1 MSKQAPRLPCA
12 LLPCLLGLPLVLVG
26 SAAAD
31 EFRLRDGKIVTG
43 EVLKE
48 TADKVF
54 VDIGFTVL
62 GVPRTDIEERIG
74 RTPEQTETGAGEEET
89 SEELFSQAELTELGV
104 KAAVE
109 KFGEGVVLVKVPGAL
124 GSGFIIREDGYI
136 ITNAHVVQ
144 GELEVSVVVYR
155 MVDGQFDKKTFD
167 KVRIVSVNPFIDL
180 ALIKIDEEELG
191 DTELQKVYM
200 GNVDEVEVGQQVFVV
215 GAPQGLER
223 SVTEG
228 IVSLKNRSSDG
239 KVYIQIDAAVN
250 PGNSGGPLFNTKGE
264 VIGVNTWKRLFSE
277 GLNFAIPVD
286 YVKHFIKNRDAFGY
300 DRDNPNSGY
309 RYLPPPMRPKPDEI
323 QD

>member
-1 MSKQAPRLPCA
+1 MSRTPA
-12 LLPCLLGLPLVLVG
+12 LLFACAALSCG

-31 EFRLRDGKIVTG
+31 EFTLADGKVVRG
-43 EVLKE
+43 DVLKE

-62 GVPRTDIEERIG
+62 DVPKADVVSRVAEAEESLAE
-74 RTPEQTETGAGEEET
+74 PAEEESRGLY
-89 SEELFSQAELTELGV
+89 SEAELADLGV

-109 KFGEGVVLVKVPGAL
+109 KYGEGVVLVKVPGAL

-136 ITNAHVVQ
+136 ITNSHVVQ
-144 GELEVSVVVYR
+144 GEIEVSVVIYHLA
-155 MVDGQFDKKTFD
+155 DGQFEKKNFD
-167 KVRIVSVNPFIDL
+167 KVKVVAVNPFVDL
-180 ALIKIDEEELG
+180 ALLKIEEEDLK
-191 DTELQKVYM
+191 DTKLQKVYL
-200 GNVDEVEVGQQVFVV
+200 GDIEKVEVGQQVFVV
-215 GAPQGLER
+215 GAPQGMER

-228 IVSLKNRSSDG
+228 IVSIKNRENDG

-250 PGNSGGPLFNTKGE
+250 PGNSGGPLFNTRGE

-286 YVKHFIKNRDAFGY
+286 YVKHFIRNRDAFAY

-309 RYLPPPMRPKPDEI
+309 RYLPPPSRPKTENPEE
-323 QD
+323 

>member
-1 MSKQAPRLPCA
+1 MRTVLILTA
-12 LLPCLLGLPLVLVG
+12 LLLTLASPAG
-26 SAAAD
+26 AD
-31 EFRLRDGKIVTG
+31 EFRLKDGKVVRG
-43 EVLKE
+43 ELLKQTPE
-48 TADKVF
+48 KLF

-62 GVPRTDIEERIG
+62 GIPRDELEEHLAT
-74 RTPEQTETGAGEEET
+74 TPDAGPAEAGEGDGASDHGLY
-89 SEELFSQAELTELGV
+89 SEADLTELGV
-104 KAAVE
+104 RKAVE
-109 KFGEGVVLVKVPGAL
+109 KYGEGVVLVKVPGAL

-144 GELEVSVVVYR
+144 GEIEVTVTVYKV
-155 MVDGQFDKKTFD
+155 VDGQFEKKNFD
-167 KVRIVSVNPFIDL
+167 QVRVLAVNPFIDL

-191 DTELQKVYM
+191 EYQLQKVFL
-200 GNVDEVEVGQQVFVV
+200 GRVEEVEVGQQVFVV

-228 IVSLKNRSSDG
+228 IVSLKNRENDG

-250 PGNSGGPLFNTKGE
+250 PGNSGGPLFNTRGE
-264 VIGVNTWKRLFSE
+264 VIGVNSWKRLFSE

-286 YVKHFIKNRDAFGY
+286 YVKHFIKNRDAFAY

-309 RYLPPPMRPKPDEI
+309 RYLPPPRRQNSSTQ

>member
-1 MSKQAPRLPCA
+1 MRIQSLLILLLAICQSAP
-12 LLPCLLGLPLVLVG
+12 VH
-26 SAAAD
+26 AD
-31 EFRLRDGKIVTG
+31 EFRLRDGKVVRG
-43 EVLKE
+43 ELLKE
-48 TADKVF
+48 TPEKLF

-62 GVPRTDIEERIG
+62 GIPRADVEERVAD
-74 RTPEQTETGAGEEET
+74 ETAEPTLEEST
-89 SEELFSQAELTELGV
+89 TQDYGLYSEAELVELGV

-144 GELEVSVVVYR
+144 GEIEVSVTVYR
-155 MVDGQFDKKTFD
+155 MVDGQFEKQNFD
-167 KVRIVSVNPFIDL
+167 EVKIVAVNPFIDL
-180 ALIKIDEEELG
+180 ALIKIDPKELG
-191 DTELQKVYM
+191 DIELKKVFL
-200 GNVDEVEVGQQVFVV
+200 GRIEEVEVGQQVFVV

-223 SVTEG
+223 SVSEG
-228 IVSLKNRSSDG
+228 IVSLKNRSADG

-250 PGNSGGPLFNTKGE
+250 PGNSGGPLFNSKGE
-264 VIGVNTWKRLFSE
+264 VIGVNSWKRLFSE

-309 RYLPPPMRPKPDEI
+309 RYLAPPRRAKKDDPKD
-323 QD
+323 

>member
-1 MSKQAPRLPCA
+1 MRLPYLVILLLCA
-12 LLPCLLGLPLVLVG
+12 LLLAP
-26 SAAAD
+26 AHAD
-31 EFRLRDGKIVTG
+31 EFRLKDGKVVRG
-43 EVLKE
+43 ELLKE
-48 TADKVF
+48 TPEKLF

-62 GVPRTDIEERIG
+62 GIPKADVEERIAADQEEA
-74 RTPEQTETGAGEEET
+74 PAEQGLTQEHGLY
-89 SEELFSQAELTELGV
+89 SEAELTELGV

-144 GELEVSVVVYR
+144 GEIEVSVTVYR
-155 MVDGQFDKKTFD
+155 MVDGQFEKQNFD
-167 KVRIVSVNPFIDL
+167 QVKIVAVNQFIDL
-180 ALIKIDEEELG
+180 ALIKIDPEELAG
-191 DTELQKVYM
+191 VELKKVYL
-200 GNVDEVEVGQQVFVV
+200 GRIDEVEVGQQVFVV

-223 SVTEG
+223 SVSEG
-228 IVSLKNRSSDG
+228 IVSLKNRASDG

-264 VIGVNTWKRLFSE
+264 VIGVNSWKRLFSE

-309 RYLPPPMRPKPDEI
+309 RYLAPPRREKKDEPKD
-323 QD
+323 

>member
-1 MSKQAPRLPCA
+1 MQRLPITLLA
-12 LLPCLLGLPLVLVG
+12 LAGL
-26 SAAAD
+26 SAGALWAD
-31 EFRLRDGKIVTG
+31 EFRLVDGKVVKG

-48 TADKVF
+48 TGDTVYVDMGFTIVDLPKVRIAERIVDEAALEEPAEEVDQGLWSTADLP
-54 VDIGFTVL
+54 DIGV
-62 GVPRTDIEERIG
+62 R
-74 RTPEQTETGAGEEET
+74 
-89 SEELFSQAELTELGV
+89 
-104 KAAVE
+104 AAVE
-109 KFGEGVVLVKVPGAL
+109 RFGEGVVLVKVPGAL

-144 GELEVSVVVYR
+144 GEIEVSVTVYR

-167 KVRIVSVNPFIDL
+167 KVEIVAVNPFVDL
-180 ALIKIDEEELG
+180 ALLKIEDQELKEAGLQLTKVHLG
-191 DTELQKVYM
+191 DI
-200 GNVDEVEVGQQVFVV
+200 DEVEVGQQVFVV

-228 IVSLKNRSSDG
+228 IVSLKNRAAFG

-264 VIGVNTWKRLFSE
+264 VIGVNSWKRLFSE

-286 YVKHFIKNRDAFGY
+286 YVKHFIGNRDAFGY

-309 RYLPPPMRPKPDEI
+309 RYLAPPRRPPATRPEN
-323 QD
+323 

>member
-1 MSKQAPRLPCA
+1 MRTTPALIA
-12 LLPCLLGLPLVLVG
+12 LLLMIPW
-26 SAAAD
+26 SFASAD
-31 EFRLRDGKIVTG
+31 EFRLKDGKVIQG
-43 EVLKE
+43 ELLKE
-48 TADKVF
+48 TPEKLF

-62 GVPRTDIEERIG
+62 DIPRSDLEAHVAADSSTQPIEPTTTDHGLYFE
-74 RTPEQTETGAGEEET
+74 
-89 SEELFSQAELTELGV
+89 AELIELGV

-144 GELEVSVVVYR
+144 GEIQVTVTVYKV
-155 MVDGQFDKKTFD
+155 VDGQFEKKNFD
-167 KVRIVSVNPFIDL
+167 RVKVVAVNPFIDL
-180 ALIKIDEEELG
+180 ALIKIEEEELS
-191 DTELQKVYM
+191 DVQLQKVFM
-200 GNVDEVEVGQQVFVV
+200 GRVDEVEVGQQVFVV

-228 IVSLKNRSSDG
+228 IVSLKNRENDG

-264 VIGVNTWKRLFSE
+264 VIGVNSWKRLFSE

-286 YVKHFIKNRDAFGY
+286 YVKHFIKNREAFAY

-309 RYLPPPMRPKPDEI
+309 RYLAPPRRPTSSET